1 MIFMCFT
8 FAHIAD
14 VHLDCFREPEL
25 KNLSTS
31 AFILA
36 IDKCIEKKVDFVL
49 IAGDLFNTS
58 MPDVSILQEAVKQ
71 FNRLRKNNIPV
82 YLIAGSHDMSNSQKT
97 FLDVL
102 AEAELFTNV
111 VKGESLDD
119 KLKLKFTTD
128 KKTGAKITGILGK
141 KGALDIE
148 YYRALNRESLENEGG
163 YKIFMFHCGIEE
175 YKPEFLKHTSFL
187 PLSLLP
193 KNMNYYAG
201 GHIHVVFVRD
211 EPGYGKIVFPG
222 PTYPCNFK
230 ELETLKMG
238 SFCIVSVDD
247 FGVSRTEKQDIAPVE
262 IFTKKFNANGKT
274 AHILEDEILLWSKTA
289 DVKNKVVLLRIL
301 GTLKEGAPTDVSFTD
316 AYSVLINNG
325 AVIVKRNTAKL
336 ISREFEEIK
345 VDVSGELKE
354 VEARIIKEHIGKAP
368 ESIADE
374 EGLVFSILDALDSD
388 KEEGETNSVFEAR
401 MKKAAVDVFG
411 LKGIIDEDS

>member
-1 MIFMCFT
+1 MSFT

-25 KNLSTS
+25 KDLSTS
-31 AFILA
+31 AFVTA
-36 IDKCIEKKVDFVL
+36 IDSCISKKVDFVL

-71 FNRLRKNNIPV
+71 FNRLRKNKIPV

-102 AEAELFTNV
+102 AEAELFINV
-111 VKGESLDD
+111 VRGESLDD

-128 KKTGAKITGILGK
+128 EKTGAKITGILGK

-148 YYRALNRESLENEGG
+148 YYRALDRESLENESG

-211 EPGYGKIVFPG
+211 EPTYGKIVFPG
-222 PTYPCNFK
+222 PTYPCNFN
-230 ELETLKMG
+230 ELESMGMG
-238 SFCIVSVDD
+238 SFFIVNVDD
-247 FGVSRTEKQDIAPVE
+247 NFNTVTEKQDIAPAGIV
-262 IFTKKFNANGKT
+262 TKKFNANSKT
-274 AHILEDEILLWSKTA
+274 AHMLEDEILLWAKTA
-289 DVKNKVVLLRIL
+289 DVNGKVVLLRIA
-301 GTLKEGAPTDVSFTD
+301 GTLKEGAPTDVSFAG
-316 AYSVLINNG
+316 AYDVLKQNG
-325 AVIVKRNTAKL
+325 AIIVKRNTVKL

-354 VEARIIKEHIGKAP
+354 VEARIIKEHIGNAP
-368 ESIADE
+368 KSIVDE
-374 EGLVFSILDALDSD
+374 EGLVFSILDTLDSD
-388 KEEGETNSVFEAR
+388 KEEGETNVAFEIR

-411 LKGIIDEDS
+411 LKGIIDEDN